1 MHQGAPTQHARQAPG
16 QQRRGRTL
24 TAATAIGVGLAF
36 VAMLL
41 PAPYVVEAP
50 GPVVNTVGEAQGEPV
65 LSVGGHRSYPTS
77 GRLDLTTVY
86 VRGGAGRQISFF
98 DTLVAWTSG
107 DQDVFPAE
115 SVYPR
120 GVTGEEVSEQNTA
133 AMDDSQETA
142 VAAALGEL
150 GIDYASEI
158 SVVDFASDLNSD
170 VLEEGDVVLA
180 VNGGAVTTAQDVR
193 DALQEAE
200 SSTLR
205 IRRGG
210 EELDV
215 EVDSEEVD
223 GARRVGIYLRTE
235 YDFPF
240 EVRFGLEDIGGPSA
254 GMMFALGVVELL
266 TPGQLPGDTHVA
278 GTGTVTAGGM
288 IGPIG
293 GIAQKA
299 VGARE
304 AGAEVFLAP
313 AGNCADLE
321 GRVPEG
327 LDVVRVE
334 TLADAYD
341 AVAHLGGGGAAGDL
355 PTC

>member
-1 MHQGAPTQHARQAPG
+1 MDSGAPTQRARRAPG
-16 QQRRGRTL
+16 PQRRARTL
-24 TAATAIGVGLAF
+24 TAATAIGVGLSF
-36 VAMLL
+36 VAMIL

-50 GPVVNTVGEAQGEPV
+50 GPVVNTVGEMQGRPV
-65 LSVGGHRSYPTS
+65 LSIDGHPSYASS
-77 GRLDLTTVY
+77 GQLDLTTVY

-98 DTLVAWTSG
+98 DTLVAWGSE

-120 GVTGEEVSEQNTA
+120 GVTGEQVSEQNTA

-142 VAAALGEL
+142 VAAALTEL
-150 GIDYASEI
+150 GIEYRSEI
-158 SVVDFASDLNSD
+158 AVVDFASELNSD
-170 VLEEGDVVLA
+170 VLEAGDVVVA
-180 VNGGAVTTAQDVR
+180 VNGAEVTTAQDVR

-205 IRRGG
+205 ILRGG
-210 EELDV
+210 DELDV

-223 GARRVGIYLRTE
+223 GARRVGIYLRTDYE
-235 YDFPF
+235 FPF
-240 EVRFGLEDIGGPSA
+240 DVRFGLDDIGGPSA
-254 GMMFALGVVELL
+254 GMMFALGVIELL
-266 TPGQLPGDTHVA
+266 TPGELPGDTHVA
-278 GTGTVTAGGM
+278 GTGTVTAGGEV
-288 IGPIG
+288 GPIG

-321 GRVPEG
+321 GRVPDG

-334 TLADAYD
+334 TVADAYD
-341 AVAHLGGGGAAGDL
+341 AVAHLGGGGEAGDL